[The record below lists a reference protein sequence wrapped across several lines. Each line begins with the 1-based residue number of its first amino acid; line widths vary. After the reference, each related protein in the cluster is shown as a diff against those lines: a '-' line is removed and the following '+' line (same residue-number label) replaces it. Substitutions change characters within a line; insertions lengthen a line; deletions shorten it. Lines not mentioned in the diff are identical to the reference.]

1 MKVKHTDSYYAA
13 SRNQQFDFPKL
24 MGDHIADVC
33 VIGSGITGATAA
45 LELANK
51 GFKVIVLEANR
62 VGWGASGR
70 SGGQAIFGWASEQD
84 TLEKLVG
91 KSDARKLWDISVE
104 ALALTKSNINKYN
117 IDCDWRDGMVHV
129 GVKPRHDKEL
139 KAWYDDLT
147 ENYGYESLEM
157 WDQEKTHHHIASKKY
172 TSGMFDSNSGH
183 LHPLNYTL
191 GLVNAAKQ
199 AGAEFYE
206 DSAVTKIEHGDPAK
220 LFTKN
225 GKVKANHVILACN
238 AYMDGL
244 ETKLENKIMPV
255 GTYICATEPLGE
267 EVTGALMKDHIA
279 ACDIN
284 FVLDYFRCSGDHR
297 MLFGG
302 RVSYSGVAPFNLEK
316 AMRGRMVDIFPQL
329 SDAKIDYAWGGNVG
343 ITMNRAPHFGRL
355 KPNVYFAQGFS
366 GHGIAATGMAGT
378 LMAECV
384 ATTAERFAIFDKIP
398 HMPFPGGRLL
408 KTPALVLAMSYY
420 RVRDIL

>member
-24 MGDHIADVC
+24 MGDQIADVC

-157 WDQEKTHHHIASKKY
+157 WDQEKTRHHIASQKY

-206 DSAVTKIEHGDPAK
+206 DSAVTKIEHGDPAT

-225 GKVKANHVILACN
+225 GTVKLTTSSSLVTRIWMAWRPNWK
-238 AYMDGL
+238 
-244 ETKLENKIMPV
+244 TK
-255 GTYICATEPLGE
+255 
-267 EVTGALMKDHIA
+267 
-279 ACDIN
+279 
-284 FVLDYFRCSGDHR
+284 
-297 MLFGG
+297 
-302 RVSYSGVAPFNLEK
+302 
-316 AMRGRMVDIFPQL
+316 
-329 SDAKIDYAWGGNVG
+329 
-343 ITMNRAPHFGRL
+343 
-355 KPNVYFAQGFS
+355 
-366 GHGIAATGMAGT
+366 
-378 LMAECV
+378 
-384 ATTAERFAIFDKIP
+384 
-398 HMPFPGGRLL
+398 
-408 KTPALVLAMSYY
+408 
-420 RVRDIL
+420 

>member
-24 MGDHIADVC
+24 MGDHVADVC

-104 ALALTKSNINKYN
+104 ALALTKSNINKYD

-147 ENYGYESLEM
+147 ENYGYESLEL
-157 WDQEKTHHHIASKKY
+157 WDQEQTHHHIASQKY

-225 GKVKANHVILACN
+225 GTVKANHVILACN

-267 EVTGALMKDHIA
+267 GVTGALMKDHIA

-398 HMPFPGGRLL
+398 HMPFPGGRLF

>member
-24 MGDHIADVC
+24 MGDHVADVC

-104 ALALTKSNINKYN
+104 ALALTKSNINKYS

-206 DSAVTKIEHGDPAK
+206 DSAVTKIEHGDPAT

-225 GKVKANHVILACN
+225 GTVKANHVILACN

-244 ETKLENKIMPV
+244 ETKLENKVMPV

-267 EVTGALMKDHIA
+267 DFTGALMKDHIA

-329 SDAKIDYAWGGNVG
+329 SDAKIDYAWGGNVA

-366 GHGIAATGMAGT
+366 GHGIAATGWQA
-378 LMAECV
+378 
-384 ATTAERFAIFDKIP
+384 
-398 HMPFPGGRLL
+398 H
-408 KTPALVLAMSYY
+408 
-420 RVRDIL
+420 

>member
-1 MKVKHTDSYYAA
+1 MSTKHTHSYYAA
-13 SRNQQFDFPKL
+13 SKNLDLRFPKL
-24 MGDHIADVC
+24 KGDHVADVC
-33 VIGSGITGATAA
+33 VVGSGITGATAA
-45 LELANK
+45 LELANQ
-51 GFKVIVLEANR
+51 GFNVIVLEANR

-70 SGGQAIFGWASEQD
+70 SGGQAIFGWASEQP

-91 KSDARKLWDISVE
+91 QADAKKLWDISVE
-104 ALALTKSNINKYN
+104 ALALTKNNIKKHN
-117 IDCDWRDGMVHV
+117 IDCDWRDGMVHL
-129 GVKPRHDKEL
+129 GMKPRHDKEL
-139 KAWYDDLT
+139 QEWHDDLT
-147 ENYGYESLEM
+147 ERYGYGSLEM
-157 WDQEKTHHHIASKKY
+157 WDKEQVRENIASDKY

-191 GLVNAAKQ
+191 GLVNAAKA
-199 AGAEFYE
+199 AGAQFFEE
-206 DSAVTKIEHGDPAK
+206 SSVTKIEHGDPAV
-220 LFTKN
+220 LFTKH
-225 GKVKANHVILACN
+225 GTVKANHVILACN
-238 AYMDGL
+238 AYMEGL
-244 ETKLENKIMPV
+244 ESSLENKVMPV
-255 GTYICATEPLGE
+255 GTYVCATEPLGE
-267 EVTGALMKDHIA
+267 ELTSKLMKNHIS

-316 AMRGRMVDIFPQL
+316 AMRKRMVDIFPQL
-329 SDAKIDYAWGGNVG
+329 SHAKVDFAWGGNVA

-398 HMPFPGGRLL
+398 HMSFPGGRLFR
-408 KTPALVLAMSYY
+408 TPALVLAMSYF
-420 RVRDIL
+420 RVRDLL

>member
-24 MGDHIADVC
+24 MGDHVADVC

-104 ALALTKSNINKYN
+104 ALALTKSNINKYS

-206 DSAVTKIEHGDPAK
+206 DSAVTKIEHGDPAT

-225 GKVKANHVILACN
+225 GTVKANHVILACN

-244 ETKLENKIMPV
+244 ETKLENKVMPV

-267 EVTGALMKDHIA
+267 DFTGALMKDHIA

-329 SDAKIDYAWGGNVG
+329 SDAKIDYAWGGNVA

-398 HMPFPGGRLL
+398 HMPFPGGRLF

>member
-13 SRNQQFDFPKL
+13 SRNQHFDFPKL
-24 MGDHIADVC
+24 MGEHVADVC

-91 KSDARKLWDISVE
+91 KSDAKKLWDISVE

-129 GVKPRHDKEL
+129 GMKPRHDKEL

-157 WDQEKTHHHIASKKY
+157 WDKDEVASRIASTKY

-191 GLVNAAKQ
+191 GLVNAAKL

-206 DSAVTKIEHGDPAK
+206 DSAVNKIEHGDPAT
-220 LFTKN
+220 LFTRD

-238 AYMDGL
+238 AYMEGL
-244 ETKLENKIMPV
+244 ESKLENKVMPV

-267 EVTGALMKDHIA
+267 EVTGSLMQDHIS

-284 FVLDYFRCSGDHR
+284 FVLDYYRCSGDHR

-316 AMRGRMVDIFPQL
+316 AMRARMLDIFPQL
-329 SDAKIDYAWGGNVG
+329 KDTKIEYAWGGNVA

-378 LMAECV
+378 LMAECI
-384 ATTAERFAIFDKIP
+384 ATTAERFSIFDKIK
-398 HMPFPGGRLL
+398 HMPFPGGRVFR
-408 KTPALVLAMSYY
+408 TPALVLAMSYF
-420 RVRDIL
+420 RVRDLL

>member
-1 MKVKHTDSYYAA
+1 MSTKHTHSYYAA
-13 SRNQQFDFPKL
+13 SKNLDLRFPKL
-24 MGDHIADVC
+24 KGDHVADVC
-33 VIGSGITGATAA
+33 VVGSGITGATAA
-45 LELANK
+45 LELANQ
-51 GFKVIVLEANR
+51 GFSVIVLEANR

-70 SGGQAIFGWASEQD
+70 SGGQAIFGWAAEQP

-91 KSDARKLWDISVE
+91 QSDAKKLWDISIE
-104 ALALTKSNINKYN
+104 ALALTKNNIKKYN
-117 IDCDWRDGMVHV
+117 IDCDWRDGMVHL
-129 GVKPRHDKEL
+129 GMKPRHDKEL
-139 KAWYDDLT
+139 QQWHDDLT
-147 ENYGYESLEM
+147 ERYGYGSLEM
-157 WDQEKTHHHIASKKY
+157 WGQNQVRENIASDKY

-191 GLVNAAKQ
+191 GIVNAAKA
-199 AGAEFYE
+199 AGAQFFEE
-206 DSAVTKIEHGDPAK
+206 SAVTKIEHGDPAV
-220 LFTKN
+220 LFTKQ
-225 GKVKANHVILACN
+225 GTVKANHVILACN

-244 ETKLENKIMPV
+244 ESSLENKVMPV
-255 GTYICATEPLGE
+255 GTYVCATEPLDE
-267 EVTGALMKDHIA
+267 NLTNELMKNHIS

-302 RVSYSGVAPFNLEK
+302 RVSYSGVAPFNLEN
-316 AMRGRMVDIFPQL
+316 AMRKRMVDIFPQL
-329 SDAKIDYAWGGNVG
+329 NHAKVDFAWGGNVA

-398 HMPFPGGRLL
+398 HMSFPGGRLFR
-408 KTPALVLAMSYY
+408 TPALVLAMSYF
-420 RVRDIL
+420 RVRDLL

>member
-13 SRNQQFDFPKL
+13 SKNQQFDFPKL
-24 MGDHIADVC
+24 TGEHVADVC

-129 GVKPRHDKEL
+129 GMKPRHDKEL
-139 KAWYDDLT
+139 QAWHDDLT

-157 WDQEKTHHHIASKKY
+157 WDQDEVRSRIASNKY

-191 GLVNAAKQ
+191 GLVNAAKL

-206 DSAVTKIEHGDPAK
+206 DSAVNQIKHGDPAT
-220 LFTKN
+220 LFTKE
-225 GKVKANHVILACN
+225 GTVKANHVILACN
-238 AYMDGL
+238 AYMKGL
-244 ETKLENKIMPV
+244 ESKLENKVMPV
-255 GTYICATEPLGE
+255 GTYICATEPLGK
-267 EVTGALMKDHIA
+267 EVTGALMKDHIS

-284 FVLDYFRCSGDHR
+284 FVLDYYRCSGDHR

-302 RVSYSGVAPFNLEK
+302 RVSYSGVAPVNLEK
-316 AMRGRMVDIFPQL
+316 AMQGRMLDIFPQL
-329 SDAKIDYAWGGNVG
+329 KDTKIDYAWGGNVA

-384 ATTAERFAIFDKIP
+384 ATTAERFSIFDKIP

-408 KTPALVLAMSYY
+408 RTPALLLAMSYY
-420 RVRDIL
+420 RVRDLL